1 MLNLKKM
8 ERCYSKKAINVK
20 NVDVEKIL
28 ISDEF
33 AYEKNKE
40 TDGKYFIRYK
50 KSEQIRPVAIR
61 LPQMSRYLKDK
72 LKETKYMAFKE

>member
-8 ERCYSKKAINVK
+8 ERYYSKKAINVK

-33 AYEKNKE
+33 
-40 TDGKYFIRYK
+40 
-50 KSEQIRPVAIR
+50 V
-61 LPQMSRYLKDK
+61 
-72 LKETKYMAFKE
+72 

>member
-8 ERCYSKKAINVK
+8 ERYYSKKAINVK

-40 TDGKYFIRYK
+40 KDGKYFIRYK